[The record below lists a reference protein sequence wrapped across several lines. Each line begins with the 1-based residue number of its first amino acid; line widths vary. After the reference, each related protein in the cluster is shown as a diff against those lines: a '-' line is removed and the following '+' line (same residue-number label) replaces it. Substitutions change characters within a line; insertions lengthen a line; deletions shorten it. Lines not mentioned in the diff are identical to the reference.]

1 MNMNKTKERIK
12 FARELVRA
20 EFPESSDSPVLI
32 AAVIQSLAVD
42 DLANSTT
49 AVLNEL
55 GQTIAQ
61 SAAVAAGG

>member
-1 MNMNKTKERIK
+1 MNKTKERIK